1 MQEAFEKL
9 TGMDIFSLKS
19 YMMKTGFGDFSGVW
33 VMFNEI
39 FVNFPFFLLNLI
51 VGFFSLMIRILENVR
66 LYDTYKQYVFNGAQS
81 IWLGFTGATSGV
93 AQSSLVFLIL
103 LCLAFYLFYQFL
115 MSKGNFSQRLLHVL
129 LVLFLGFGWFGTV
142 AGTSGGLYLLNTV
155 DNVASTTIHHISNV
169 SVSYGKNQSLKIG
182 SSVAD
187 SYIAETS
194 YKAYLFVNTG
204 QENGKYKDRQTG
216 KEEPFED
223 SKVLGSLDKS
233 GKFKAVSTADR
244 NKYLEIGNGS
254 GDDNEHNRWV
264 SAIPDYI
271 PVKFFY
277 ILFKMVEAIVIAIP
291 IVLIQLLNV
300 LAQALVLIMILL
312 FPIALLV
319 SFIPKM
325 QDILFGVFKVMF
337 GGLAFPAITSL
348 LTLALLYLEKII
360 ENLVS
365 SGFDK
370 VIGDF
375 SSLSTFSALFEL
387 IVSVCAKG
395 VIYWLLWKYKGEL
408 IELLL
413 GSRAKITFDEI
424 DTKVK
429 ETVINGQETLKQLPT
444 KATNA
449 FEMAQTSGNFF
460 LAGAGFGVG
469 LFMNAGKQMKTLFS
483 NPHPTS
489 EKTESS
495 TPSENDEEE
504 TPATSS
510 FEETGVPDEV
520 TTPFQEPDMPME
532 TFESAIQET
541 ETGYQPFDT
550 EPSPPMDTKQ
560 SREQKEF
567 EELRQNRLSWRQKHH
582 INKLE
587 KELEPYKDDEALYQA
602 QGSNAFIRNYRKTL
616 PKDDKLKVNI
626 NRKHQI
632 IEELARLRGGKELS
646 LIHI

>member
-9 TGMDIFSLKS
+9 KGMDIFSLKS
-19 YMMKTGFGDFSGVW
+19 YTVQTGFLDISGIW

-66 LYDTYKQYVFNGAQS
+66 LYNTYKQYVFNGAQS
-81 IWLGFTGATSGV
+81 IWRGFTGATSGV
-93 AQSSLVFLIL
+93 AQSSLVFLLL

-115 MSKGNFSQRLLHVL
+115 ISKGNFSQRLLHVL
-129 LVLFLGFGWFGTV
+129 LVLFLGFGWFGTI

-155 DNVASTTIHHISNV
+155 DNVASTTIQHISNV
-169 SVSYGKNQSLKIG
+169 SVSYGENQSLKVGTSI
-182 SSVAD
+182 AD

-204 QENGKYKDRQTG
+204 DEDGKYKDRQTG
-216 KEEPFED
+216 NKKLFDD

-244 NKYLEIGNGS
+244 NDYLKM
-254 GDDNEHNRWV
+254 GDGANDDKEKNRWV

-348 LTLALLYLEKII
+348 LTLALFYLEKII
-360 ENLVS
+360 EDLVN
-365 SGFDK
+365 SGFK
-370 VIGDF
+370 EVIKDF
-375 SSLSTFSALFEL
+375 SSLSTFSALFKL
-387 IVSVCAKG
+387 MVSVCAKG

-413 GSRAKITFDEI
+413 GSRAKIMFDEI

-429 ETVINGQETLKQLPT
+429 ETVTNRQETMKQLPT

-460 LAGAGFGVG
+460 LAGAGFGAG

-495 TPSENDEEE
+495 TPPENDEEE
-504 TPATSS
+504 SSATSS
-510 FEETGVPDEV
+510 FEETGASDEV
-520 TTPFQEPDMPME
+520 TTPFQEPDIPME

-541 ETGYQPFDT
+541 ETGSQPFDT
-550 EPSPPMDTKQ
+550 EPSPLMDTRQ
-560 SREQKEF
+560 SREQEEF
-567 EELRQNRLSWRQKHH
+567 EERRQNRLSWRQKHH

-632 IEELARLRGGKELS
+632 IEELARLRGGME
-646 LIHI
+646 

>member
-9 TGMDIFSLKS
+9 KGMDIFSLKS
-19 YMMKTGFGDFSGVW
+19 YTVQTGFLDISGIW

-81 IWLGFTGATSGV
+81 IWRGFTGAPSGV

-115 MSKGNFSQRLLHVL
+115 ISKGNFSRKLLHVL

-169 SVSYGKNQSLKIG
+169 SVSYGENHSLKIG
-182 SSVAD
+182 ASIAD
-187 SYIAETS
+187 SYIVETS

-216 KEEPFED
+216 KEELFDD

-244 NKYLEIGNGS
+244 NDYLKM
-254 GDDNEHNRWV
+254 GDGANDDKEKNRWV

-360 ENLVS
+360 EDLVS
-365 SGFDK
+365 SRFDK

-395 VIYWLLWKYKGEL
+395 MIYWLLWKYKGEL

-429 ETVINGQETLKQLPT
+429 ETVTNGQETVKQLPA

-460 LAGAGFGVG
+460 FAGAGFGAG
-469 LFMNAGKQMKTLFS
+469 LFMNAGKQMETLFS

-510 FEETGVPDEV
+510 FEETGAPDEV

-532 TFESAIQET
+532 IFESAIQEEDT
-541 ETGYQPFDT
+541 SVQPFDT
-550 EPSPPMDTKQ
+550 EPSPLMDTKQ
-560 SREQKEF
+560 NREQKEF
-567 EELRQNRLSWRQKHH
+567 EERRQNRLSWRQKHK

-602 QGSNAFIRNYRKTL
+602 QGSNAFIRNYRKAL

-632 IEELARLRGGKELS
+632 IEELARLRGGKE
-646 LIHI
+646 

>member
-9 TGMDIFSLKS
+9 KGMDIFSLKS

-51 VGFFSLMIRILENVR
+51 VGFFSLIIRILENVR

-81 IWLGFTGATSGV
+81 IWRGFTGAPSGV
-93 AQSSLVFLIL
+93 AQSSLVFLLL

-155 DNVASTTIHHISNV
+155 DNVASTTIQHISNV

-244 NKYLEIGNGS
+244 NKYLEIGNGA

-291 IVLIQLLNV
+291 IVFIQLLNV

-360 ENLVS
+360 EGIVN

-375 SSLSTFSALFEL
+375 SSLSTFSALFKL

-413 GSRAKITFDEI
+413 GSRAKITFDEVN
-424 DTKVK
+424 TKVK
-429 ETVINGQETLKQLPT
+429 ETVTNRQETMKQLPT

-460 LAGAGFGVG
+460 LAGAGFGAG

-483 NPHPTS
+483 NSHPTS
-489 EKTESS
+489 ERTEDSV
-495 TPSENDEEE
+495 PPENDNEE

-510 FEETGVPDEV
+510 FEETGAPDEV

-532 TFESAIQET
+532 TFESAIQEE
-541 ETGYQPFDT
+541 ETSVQPFDT
-550 EPSPPMDTKQ
+550 EPSPLMDTRQ
-560 SREQKEF
+560 SREQEEF
-567 EELRQNRLSWRQKHH
+567 EERRQNRLSWRQKHH

-632 IEELARLRGGKELS
+632 IEELARLRGGME
-646 LIHI
+646 

>member
-1 MQEAFEKL
+1 
-9 TGMDIFSLKS
+9 MDIFSLKS
-19 YMMKTGFGDFSGVW
+19 YMIKTGFGDFSGVW

-66 LYDTYKQYVFNGAQS
+66 LYDTYKQYVFSGAQS
-81 IWLGFTGATSGV
+81 IWRGFTGATSGV

-103 LCLAFYLFYQFL
+103 LCLAFYLFYQLL

-244 NKYLEIGNGS
+244 NKYLEIGNGAS
-254 GDDNEHNRWV
+254 DDNEHNRWV

-348 LTLALLYLEKII
+348 LTLALLYLEKIS

-429 ETVINGQETLKQLPT
+429 ETVTNGQEPLKQLPT

-460 LAGAGFGVG
+460 LAGAGLGAG

-489 EKTESS
+489 EGTEDS
-495 TPSENDEEE
+495 TPPENDEEE
-504 TPATSS
+504 TPTTSS
-510 FEETGVPDEV
+510 FEETGAPDEV

-532 TFESAIQET
+532 IFESAIQEEDT
-541 ETGYQPFDT
+541 SVQPFDT
-550 EPSPPMDTKQ
+550 EPSPLMDTKQ
-560 SREQKEF
+560 NREQKEF
-567 EELRQNRLSWRQKHH
+567 EERRQNRLSWRQKHH

-602 QGSNAFIRNYRKTL
+602 QGSNAFIKNYRKTL
-616 PKDDKLKVNI
+616 PKDDKLKANI

-632 IEELARLRGGKELS
+632 IEELARLRGGKE
-646 LIHI
+646 

>member
-9 TGMDIFSLKS
+9 KGMDIFSLKS
-19 YMMKTGFGDFSGVW
+19 YIEPTNGLNIVSSMWAMLS
-33 VMFNEI
+33 EI

-81 IWLGFTGATSGV
+81 IWRGFTGATSGV

-115 MSKGNFSQRLLHVL
+115 ISKGNFSQRLLHVL

-204 QENGKYKDRQTG
+204 QEDGKYKDRQTG
-216 KEEPFED
+216 KEEPFDD

-233 GKFKAVSTADR
+233 GKFKAVSNDTR
-244 NKYLEIGNGS
+244 KTYLDDIGNDADS
-254 GDDNEHNRWV
+254 DKEHNRWV

-360 ENLVS
+360 EGLVS

-375 SSLSTFSALFEL
+375 SSLSTFSALFKL

-429 ETVINGQETLKQLPT
+429 ETVTNGQETMKQLPT

-460 LAGAGFGVG
+460 LAGAGFGAG

-489 EKTESS
+489 ERTESS
-495 TPSENDEEE
+495 TPPENDEEE
-504 TPATSS
+504 TPTTSS
-510 FEETGVPDEV
+510 FEEPATSDEV
-520 TTPFQEPDMPME
+520 TAPFQEPDRPME
-532 TFESAIQET
+532 TFESAIQEEDT
-541 ETGYQPFDT
+541 SVQPFDT
-550 EPSPPMDTKQ
+550 EPSPLMDTKQ

-567 EELRQNRLSWRQKHH
+567 EERRQNRLSWRQKHH

-632 IEELARLRGGKELS
+632 IEELARLRGGKE
-646 LIHI
+646 

>member
-9 TGMDIFSLKS
+9 KGMDIFSLKS
-19 YMMKTGFGDFSGVW
+19 YMMKTGFADFSGVW

-81 IWLGFTGATSGV
+81 IWRGFTGATSGV

-115 MSKGNFSQRLLHVL
+115 ISKGNFSQRLLHVL

-169 SVSYGKNQSLKIG
+169 SVSYGENQSLKIG
-182 SSVAD
+182 ASIAD

-204 QENGKYKDRQTG
+204 QENGKYKNRQTG
-216 KEEPFED
+216 KEELFDD

-233 GKFKAVSTADR
+233 GKFKAISTADR
-244 NKYLEIGNGS
+244 NDYLKM
-254 GDDNEHNRWV
+254 GDGANDDKEKNRWV

-360 ENLVS
+360 EDLVS
-365 SGFDK
+365 SRFDK

-375 SSLSTFSALFEL
+375 SSLSTFSAIFEL

-424 DTKVK
+424 DTKAK
-429 ETVINGQETLKQLPT
+429 ETVTNGQEPVKQLPA

-460 LAGAGFGVG
+460 LAGAGFGAG

-510 FEETGVPDEV
+510 FEETSAPDEV

-532 TFESAIQET
+532 TFESAIQEE
-541 ETGYQPFDT
+541 ETSTQPFDT
-550 EPSPPMDTKQ
+550 EPSPLMDTKQ
-560 SREQKEF
+560 NREQEEF
-567 EELRQNRLSWRQKHH
+567 EERRQNRLSWRQKHH

-632 IEELARLRGGKELS
+632 IEELARLRGGKE
-646 LIHI
+646 

>member
-9 TGMDIFSLKS
+9 KGMDIFSLKS
-19 YMMKTGFGDFSGVW
+19 YTVQTGFLDISGIW

-66 LYDTYKQYVFNGAQS
+66 LYDIYKQYVFNGAQS
-81 IWLGFTGATSGV
+81 IWRGFTGATSGV

-115 MSKGNFSQRLLHVL
+115 ISKGNFSQRLLHVL

-204 QENGKYKDRQTG
+204 QENGKYKDRQTE
-216 KEEPFED
+216 KEEPFDD

-244 NKYLEIGNGS
+244 NDYLKM
-254 GDDNEHNRWV
+254 GDGANDDKEKNRWV

-312 FPIALLV
+312 FPIALLI

-348 LTLALLYLEKII
+348 LTLVLLYLEKII
-360 ENLVS
+360 EDLVS
-365 SGFDK
+365 SRFDK

-375 SSLSTFSALFEL
+375 SSLSTFSALFKL
-387 IVSVCAKG
+387 IVSICAKG
-395 VIYWLLWKYKGEL
+395 VIYWLLWRYKGEL

-413 GSRAKITFDEI
+413 GSRAKITFDEVN
-424 DTKVK
+424 TKVK
-429 ETVINGQETLKQLPT
+429 ETVTNGQETVKQLPA

-460 LAGAGFGVG
+460 LAGAGFGAG

-510 FEETGVPDEV
+510 FEETGVPNEV
-520 TTPFQEPDMPME
+520 TTAFQEPDMPME
-532 TFESAIQET
+532 TFEAAIQEEDT
-541 ETGYQPFDT
+541 SVQPFDT
-550 EPSPPMDTKQ
+550 EPSPLMDTKQ

-567 EELRQNRLSWRQKHH
+567 EERRQNRLSWRQKRK

-602 QGSNAFIRNYRKTL
+602 QGSNAFIKNYRKTL

-626 NRKHQI
+626 NCKHQI
-632 IEELARLRGGKELS
+632 IEELARLRGGKE
-646 LIHI
+646 

>member
-9 TGMDIFSLKS
+9 KGMDIFSLKS

-81 IWLGFTGATSGV
+81 IWRGFTGATSGV

-223 SKVLGSLDKS
+223 PKVLGSLDKS

-244 NKYLEIGNGS
+244 NKYLEIGNGA

-429 ETVINGQETLKQLPT
+429 ETVTNGQETMKQLPT

-460 LAGAGFGVG
+460 LAGAGFGAG

-504 TPATSS
+504 SSATSS
-510 FEETGVPDEV
+510 FAPDEV

-532 TFESAIQET
+532 TFESAIQEEDT
-541 ETGYQPFDT
+541 SVQLFDT
-550 EPSPPMDTKQ
+550 EPSPLMDTKQ
-560 SREQKEF
+560 NREQEEF
-567 EELRQNRLSWRQKHH
+567 EERRQNRLSWRQKHH

-602 QGSNAFIRNYRKTL
+602 QGSNAFIKNYRKTL

-632 IEELARLRGGKELS
+632 IEELARLRGGKE
-646 LIHI
+646 

>member
-9 TGMDIFSLKS
+9 KGMDIFSLKS
-19 YMMKTGFGDFSGVW
+19 YTVQTGFLDISGIW

-81 IWLGFTGATSGV
+81 IWRGFTGATSGV

-115 MSKGNFSQRLLHVL
+115 ISKGNFSRKLLHVL

-169 SVSYGKNQSLKIG
+169 SVSYGENQSLKIG
-182 SSVAD
+182 ASIAD

-204 QENGKYKDRQTG
+204 QENGKYKNRQTG
-216 KEEPFED
+216 KEELFDD

-233 GKFKAVSTADR
+233 GKFKAISTADR
-244 NKYLEIGNGS
+244 NDYLKM
-254 GDDNEHNRWV
+254 GDGANDDKEKNRWV

-360 ENLVS
+360 EDLVS
-365 SGFDK
+365 SLFDK

-375 SSLSTFSALFEL
+375 SSLSTFSALFKL

-429 ETVINGQETLKQLPT
+429 ETVTNGQETVKQLPA

-460 LAGAGFGVG
+460 LAGAGFGAG

-532 TFESAIQET
+532 TFESAIQEEDT
-541 ETGYQPFDT
+541 SVQPFDT
-550 EPSPPMDTKQ
+550 EPSPLMDTKQ

-567 EELRQNRLSWRQKHH
+567 EERRQNRLSWRQKHH

-632 IEELARLRGGKELS
+632 IEELARLRGGKE
-646 LIHI
+646 

>member
-9 TGMDIFSLKS
+9 KGMDIFSLKS

-81 IWLGFTGATSGV
+81 IWRGFTGAPSGV

-187 SYIAETS
+187 SYIAEIS

-216 KEEPFED
+216 KEKPFED

-233 GKFKAVSTADR
+233 GKFKAISTADR
-244 NKYLEIGNGS
+244 NKYLEIGNGA
-254 GDDNEHNRWV
+254 GDDNEHNRWL

-300 LAQALVLIMILL
+300 LAQAFVLIMILL

-337 GGLAFPAITSL
+337 GGLSFPAITSL

-360 ENLVS
+360 EGLVN

-375 SSLSTFSALFEL
+375 SSLSTFSALFKL

-413 GSRAKITFDEI
+413 GSRAKITFDEVN
-424 DTKVK
+424 TKVK
-429 ETVINGQETLKQLPT
+429 ETVTNGQETVKQLPA

-460 LAGAGFGVG
+460 LAGAGFGAG

-520 TTPFQEPDMPME
+520 TTPFQEPDMPRE
-532 TFESAIQET
+532 TFESAIQEE
-541 ETGYQPFDT
+541 ETSTQPFDT
-550 EPSPPMDTKQ
+550 EPSPLMDTKQ
-560 SREQKEF
+560 NREQEEF
-567 EELRQNRLSWRQKHH
+567 EERRQNRLSWRQKHH

-632 IEELARLRGGKELS
+632 IEELARLRGGKE
-646 LIHI
+646 

>member
-9 TGMDIFSLKS
+9 KGMDIFSLKS
-19 YMMKTGFGDFSGVW
+19 YMMKTGFADFSGVW

-81 IWLGFTGATSGV
+81 IWRGFTGATSGV

-244 NKYLEIGNGS
+244 NKYLEIGNGA

-319 SFIPKM
+319 SFIPRM

-424 DTKVK
+424 DNKVK
-429 ETVINGQETLKQLPT
+429 ETVSNGQDQMKQLPT

-449 FEMAQTSGNFF
+449 FEMAQTSGNFI
-460 LAGAGFGVG
+460 LAGAGFGTG
-469 LFMNAGKQMKTLFS
+469 LFMNAGKHMSNLFS
-483 NPHPTS
+483 KSHPTS
-489 EKTESS
+489 ERTEDSV
-495 TPSENDEEE
+495 PPENDEEE
-504 TPATSS
+504 TPTTSS

-532 TFESAIQET
+532 TFESAIQEEDT
-541 ETGYQPFDT
+541 SVQPFDT
-550 EPSPPMDTKQ
+550 EPSPLMDTKQ

-567 EELRQNRLSWRQKHH
+567 EERRQNRLSWRQKHH

-632 IEELARLRGGKELS
+632 IEELARLRGGNEQ
-646 LIHI
+646 

>member
-9 TGMDIFSLKS
+9 KGMDIFSLKS
-19 YMMKTGFGDFSGVW
+19 YMMRTGFGDFSGVW

-81 IWLGFTGATSGV
+81 IWRGFTGATSGV
-93 AQSSLVFLIL
+93 AQSSLVFLLL

-244 NKYLEIGNGS
+244 NKYLEIGNGA

-360 ENLVS
+360 EGLVN

-375 SSLSTFSALFEL
+375 SSLSTFSALFKL
-387 IVSVCAKG
+387 IISVCAKG

-413 GSRAKITFDEI
+413 GSRAKITFDEM

-429 ETVINGQETLKQLPT
+429 ETVTNGQETVKQLPA
-444 KATNA
+444 KAINA

-460 LAGAGFGVG
+460 LAGAGFGAG

-510 FEETGVPDEV
+510 FEETGAPDEV
-520 TTPFQEPDMPME
+520 TTPFQEPDMSME
-532 TFESAIQET
+532 TFESAIQEE
-541 ETGYQPFDT
+541 ETSSPPFDS
-550 EPSPPMDTKQ
+550 EPSPLMDTKQ
-560 SREQKEF
+560 NREQEEF
-567 EELRQNRLSWRQKHH
+567 EERRQNRLSWRQKRH

-632 IEELARLRGGKELS
+632 IEELARLRGGME
-646 LIHI
+646 

>member
-9 TGMDIFSLKS
+9 KGMDIFSLKS

-81 IWLGFTGATSGV
+81 IWRGFTGAPSGV
-93 AQSSLVFLIL
+93 AQSSLVFLLL

-155 DNVASTTIHHISNV
+155 DNVASTTIQHISNI

-244 NKYLEIGNGS
+244 NKYLEIGNGA

-291 IVLIQLLNV
+291 IVFIQLLNV

-360 ENLVS
+360 EGLVN

-375 SSLSTFSALFEL
+375 SSLSTFSALFKL

-413 GSRAKITFDEI
+413 GSRAKITFDEVN
-424 DTKVK
+424 TKVK
-429 ETVINGQETLKQLPT
+429 ETVTNRQETMKQLPT

-460 LAGAGFGVG
+460 LAGAGFGAG

-483 NPHPTS
+483 NSHPTS
-489 EKTESS
+489 ERTEDSV
-495 TPSENDEEE
+495 PPENDNEE

-510 FEETGVPDEV
+510 FEETGAPDEV

-532 TFESAIQET
+532 TFESAIQEE
-541 ETGYQPFDT
+541 ETSVQPFDT
-550 EPSPPMDTKQ
+550 EPSPLMDTRQ
-560 SREQKEF
+560 SREQEEF
-567 EELRQNRLSWRQKHH
+567 EERRQNRLSWRQKHH

-632 IEELARLRGGKELS
+632 IEELARLRGGME
-646 LIHI
+646 

>member
-9 TGMDIFSLKS
+9 KGMDIFSLKS
-19 YMMKTGFGDFSGVW
+19 YIEPTNGLNIVSSMWAMLS
-33 VMFNEI
+33 EI

-66 LYDTYKQYVFNGAQS
+66 LYDTYKQYVFNGAQT
-81 IWLGFTGATSGV
+81 IWRGFTGATSGV
-93 AQSSLVFLIL
+93 AQSSLVFLLL

-115 MSKGNFSQRLLHVL
+115 MFKGNFSQRLLHVL

-187 SYIAETS
+187 SYISETS

-216 KEEPFED
+216 KEEPFDD

-233 GKFKAVSTADR
+233 GKFKVISNDTR
-244 NKYLEIGNGS
+244 KTYLDDIGNDADS
-254 GDDNEHNRWV
+254 DKEHNRWV

-277 ILFKMVEAIVIAIP
+277 ILFKIVEAIVIAIP

-360 ENLVS
+360 EGLVS

-375 SSLSTFSALFEL
+375 SSLSTFSALFKL
-387 IVSVCAKG
+387 MVSVFAKA

-413 GSRAKITFDEI
+413 GSRAKITFDEVN
-424 DTKVK
+424 TKVK
-429 ETVINGQETLKQLPT
+429 ETVTNGQETVKQLPA

-460 LAGAGFGVG
+460 LAGAGFGAG

-489 EKTESS
+489 E
-495 TPSENDEEE
+495 NDEEE
-504 TPATSS
+504 TSATSS
-510 FEETGVPDEV
+510 FEETDAPDEV
-520 TTPFQEPDMPME
+520 TTPFQEPDMPRE
-532 TFESAIQET
+532 TFESAIQEEDT
-541 ETGYQPFDT
+541 SVQLFDT
-550 EPSPPMDTKQ
+550 EPSPLMDTKQ

-567 EELRQNRLSWRQKHH
+567 EERRQNRLSWRQKHH

-602 QGSNAFIRNYRKTL
+602 QGSNAFIKNYRKTL
-616 PKDDKLKVNI
+616 PKDDKLKANI

-632 IEELARLRGGKELS
+632 IEELARLRGGKE
-646 LIHI
+646 

>member
-9 TGMDIFSLKS
+9 KVMDIFSLKS

-81 IWLGFTGATSGV
+81 IWRGFTGATSGV

-194 YKAYLFVNTG
+194 YKAHLFVNTG

-216 KEEPFED
+216 KEKPFED

-244 NKYLEIGNGS
+244 NKYLEIGNGA

-360 ENLVS
+360 EGLVN

-375 SSLSTFSALFEL
+375 SSLSTFSALFKL
-387 IVSVCAKG
+387 IISVCAKG

-413 GSRAKITFDEI
+413 GSRAKITFDEM

-429 ETVINGQETLKQLPT
+429 ETVTNGQETMKQLPT
-444 KATNA
+444 KAINA

-460 LAGAGFGVG
+460 LAGAGFGAG

-489 EKTESS
+489 ERTESS

-510 FEETGVPDEV
+510 FEDTGAPDEV

-532 TFESAIQET
+532 TFESAIQEEDT
-541 ETGYQPFDT
+541 SVQPFDT
-550 EPSPPMDTKQ
+550 EPSPLMDTKQ
-560 SREQKEF
+560 NREQEEF
-567 EELRQNRLSWRQKHH
+567 EERRQNRLSWRQKRH

-632 IEELARLRGGKELS
+632 IEELARLRGGKG
-646 LIHI
+646 

>member
-9 TGMDIFSLKS
+9 KGMDIFSLKS
-19 YMMKTGFGDFSGVW
+19 YTVQTGFLDISGIW

-81 IWLGFTGATSGV
+81 IWRGFTGATSGV
-93 AQSSLVFLIL
+93 AQSSLVFLLL

-142 AGTSGGLYLLNTV
+142 AETSGGLYLLNTV

-169 SVSYGKNQSLKIG
+169 SVSYGKNQALKIG

-216 KEEPFED
+216 KEAPFDD

-244 NKYLEIGNGS
+244 NDYLKM
-254 GDDNEHNRWV
+254 GDGANDDKEKNRWV

-429 ETVINGQETLKQLPT
+429 ETVTNGQETVKQLPA

-449 FEMAQTSGNFF
+449 FEMAQTSGNFI
-460 LAGAGFGVG
+460 LAGAGFGTG
-469 LFMNAGKQMKTLFS
+469 LFMNAGKHMSNLFS
-483 NPHPTS
+483 KSHPTS
-489 EKTESS
+489 ERTEDSV
-495 TPSENDEEE
+495 PPENDEER
-504 TPATSS
+504 TSTTSS
-510 FEETGVPDEV
+510 FEEPISPDEV

-532 TFESAIQET
+532 TFESAIQEEDT
-541 ETGYQPFDT
+541 SVQPFDT
-550 EPSPPMDTKQ
+550 ELSPLMDTKQ
-560 SREQKEF
+560 SREQEEF
-567 EELRQNRLSWRQKHH
+567 EERRQNRLSWRQKHH

-632 IEELARLRGGKELS
+632 IEELERLRGGKE
-646 LIHI
+646 

>member
-9 TGMDIFSLKS
+9 KGIDIFSLKS

-81 IWLGFTGATSGV
+81 IWRGFTGAPSGV

-115 MSKGNFSQRLLHVL
+115 ISKGNFSRKLLHVL

-169 SVSYGKNQSLKIG
+169 SVSYGKNQALKIG

-216 KEEPFED
+216 KEEPFDD

-244 NKYLEIGNGS
+244 NKYLEIGNGA

-312 FPIALLV
+312 FPVALLV

-360 ENLVS
+360 EDLVS
-365 SGFDK
+365 SRFDK

-375 SSLSTFSALFEL
+375 SSLSTFSAIFEL

-429 ETVINGQETLKQLPT
+429 ETVTNGQETVKQLPA

-460 LAGAGFGVG
+460 LAGAGFGAG

-510 FEETGVPDEV
+510 FEETSAPDEV

-532 TFESAIQET
+532 TFESAIQEE
-541 ETGYQPFDT
+541 ETSTQPFDT
-550 EPSPPMDTKQ
+550 EPSPLMDTKQ
-560 SREQKEF
+560 NREQEEF
-567 EELRQNRLSWRQKHH
+567 EERRQNRLSWRQKHH

-632 IEELARLRGGKELS
+632 IEELARLRGGKE
-646 LIHI
+646 

>member
-9 TGMDIFSLKS
+9 KGMDIFSLKS
-19 YMMKTGFGDFSGVW
+19 YTVQTGFLDISGIW

-81 IWLGFTGATSGV
+81 IWRGFTGATSGV

-115 MSKGNFSQRLLHVL
+115 ISKGNFSQRLLHVL

-244 NKYLEIGNGS
+244 NDYLKM
-254 GDDNEHNRWV
+254 GDGANDDKEKNRWV

-375 SSLSTFSALFEL
+375 SSLSTFSALFKL

-429 ETVINGQETLKQLPT
+429 ETVTNGQETMKQLPT

-460 LAGAGFGVG
+460 LAGAGFGAG

-532 TFESAIQET
+532 TFESAIQEEDT
-541 ETGYQPFDT
+541 SVQPFDT
-550 EPSPPMDTKQ
+550 EPSPLMDTKQ

-567 EELRQNRLSWRQKHH
+567 EERRQNRLSWRQKHH

-632 IEELARLRGGKELS
+632 IEELARLRGGKE
-646 LIHI
+646 

>member
-9 TGMDIFSLKS
+9 KGMDIFSLKS
-19 YMMKTGFGDFSGVW
+19 YTVQTGFLDISGIW

-81 IWLGFTGATSGV
+81 IWRGFTGATSGV

-115 MSKGNFSQRLLHVL
+115 ISKGNFSQRLLHVL

-142 AGTSGGLYLLNTV
+142 AGTSGRLYLLNTV

-244 NKYLEIGNGS
+244 NDYLKM
-254 GDDNEHNRWV
+254 GDGANDDKEKNRWV

-429 ETVINGQETLKQLPT
+429 ETVTNGQETMKQLPT

-460 LAGAGFGVG
+460 LAGAGFGAG

-532 TFESAIQET
+532 TFESAIQEEDT
-541 ETGYQPFDT
+541 SVQPFDT
-550 EPSPPMDTKQ
+550 EPSPLMDTKQ

-567 EELRQNRLSWRQKHH
+567 EERRQNRLSWRQKHH

-632 IEELARLRGGKELS
+632 IEELARLRGGKE
-646 LIHI
+646 

>member
-1 MQEAFEKL
+1 
-9 TGMDIFSLKS
+9 MDIFSLKS

-81 IWLGFTGATSGV
+81 IWRGFTGAPSGV

-216 KEEPFED
+216 KEKPFED

-244 NKYLEIGNGS
+244 NKYLEIGNGA
-254 GDDNEHNRWV
+254 GDDNEHNRWL

-300 LAQALVLIMILL
+300 LAQAFVLIMILL

-337 GGLAFPAITSL
+337 GGLSFPAITSL

-360 ENLVS
+360 EGLVN

-375 SSLSTFSALFEL
+375 SSLSTFSALFKL

-413 GSRAKITFDEI
+413 GSRAKITFDEVN
-424 DTKVK
+424 TKVK
-429 ETVINGQETLKQLPT
+429 ETVTNGQETVKQLPA

-460 LAGAGFGVG
+460 LAGAGFGAG

-510 FEETGVPDEV
+510 FEETGAPDEV
-520 TTPFQEPDMPME
+520 TTPFQEPDMPRE
-532 TFESAIQET
+532 TFESAIQEEDT
-541 ETGYQPFDT
+541 SVQPFDT
-550 EPSPPMDTKQ
+550 EPSPLMDTKQ

-567 EELRQNRLSWRQKHH
+567 EERRQNRLSWRQKHH

-632 IEELARLRGGKELS
+632 IEELARLRGGKE
-646 LIHI
+646 

>member
-9 TGMDIFSLKS
+9 KGMDIFSLKS
-19 YMMKTGFGDFSGVW
+19 YTVQTGFLDISGIW

-81 IWLGFTGATSGV
+81 IWRGFTGATSGV

-115 MSKGNFSQRLLHVL
+115 ISKGNFSQRLLHVL

-244 NKYLEIGNGS
+244 NDYLKM
-254 GDDNEHNRWV
+254 GDGANDDKEKNRWV

-429 ETVINGQETLKQLPT
+429 ETVTNGQETMKQLPT

-460 LAGAGFGVG
+460 LAGAGFGAG

-532 TFESAIQET
+532 TFESAIQEEDT
-541 ETGYQPFDT
+541 SVQPFDT
-550 EPSPPMDTKQ
+550 EPSPLIDTKQ
-560 SREQKEF
+560 RREQKEF
-567 EELRQNRLSWRQKHH
+567 EERRQNRLSWRQKHH

-632 IEELARLRGGKELS
+632 IEELARLRGGKE
-646 LIHI
+646 

>member
-9 TGMDIFSLKS
+9 KGMDIFSLKS

-81 IWLGFTGATSGV
+81 IWRGFIGAPSGV

-115 MSKGNFSQRLLHVL
+115 ISKGNFSQRLLHVL

-216 KEEPFED
+216 KEEPFDD

-244 NKYLEIGNGS
+244 NKYLEIGNGA
-254 GDDNEHNRWV
+254 GDDNEHNRWL

-360 ENLVS
+360 EGLVS

-375 SSLSTFSALFEL
+375 SSLSTFSALFKL

-429 ETVINGQETLKQLPT
+429 ETVTNGQETVKQLPA

-460 LAGAGFGVG
+460 LAGAGFGAG

-510 FEETGVPDEV
+510 FEETGAPDEV
-520 TTPFQEPDMPME
+520 TTPFQEPDMPRE
-532 TFESAIQET
+532 TFESAIQEEDT
-541 ETGYQPFDT
+541 SVQPFDT
-550 EPSPPMDTKQ
+550 EPSPLMDTKQ

-567 EELRQNRLSWRQKHH
+567 EERRQNRLSWRQKHH

-602 QGSNAFIRNYRKTL
+602 QGSNAFIKSYRKTL
-616 PKDDKLKVNI
+616 PKDDKLKANI

-632 IEELARLRGGKELS
+632 IEELARLRGGKE
-646 LIHI
+646 

>member
-9 TGMDIFSLKS
+9 KGMDIFSLKS
-19 YMMKTGFGDFSGVW
+19 YMMKTGFADFSGVW

-66 LYDTYKQYVFNGAQS
+66 LYDTYKQYVFSGAQS
-81 IWLGFTGATSGV
+81 IWRGFTGAASGV
-93 AQSSLVFLIL
+93 AQTSLVFLIL

-115 MSKGNFSQRLLHVL
+115 ISKGNFSKKLLHVL

-142 AGTSGGLYLLNTV
+142 SGTSGGLYLLNTV
-155 DNVASTTIHHISNV
+155 DNVASTAIHQISNI
-169 SVSYGKNQSLKIG
+169 SVVYGKNQSLKVG
-182 SSVAD
+182 TSVAD
-187 SYIAETS
+187 SYISETS
-194 YKAYLFVNTG
+194 YKVYLFVNTG

-216 KEEPFED
+216 KEEPFDD
-223 SKVLGSLDKS
+223 SKVLGTSDKS
-233 GKFKAVSTADR
+233 GKFKAVSTTDR
-244 NKYLEIGNGS
+244 NKYLEIGNGA

-277 ILFKMVEAIVIAIP
+277 ILFKMVEAIVVAIP

-337 GGLAFPAITSL
+337 GGLTFPAITSL

-360 ENLVS
+360 EGLVS
-365 SGFDK
+365 SGFNN

-375 SSLSTFSALFEL
+375 SSLSTFSALFKL
-387 IVSVCAKG
+387 MVSVFAKA

-413 GSRAKITFDEI
+413 GSRAKIAFDEI

-429 ETVINGQETLKQLPT
+429 ETVSNGQETMKQLPA

-460 LAGAGFGVG
+460 LAGAGFGAG
-469 LFMNAGKQMKTLFS
+469 LFMNAGKHLNNLFS
-483 NPHPTS
+483 NFHSTS
-489 EKTESS
+489 EGTEDS

-504 TPATSS
+504 MPETVP
-510 FEETGVPDEV
+510 FEEPGAPDEV
-520 TTPFQEPDMPME
+520 ETPFLESDMP
-532 TFESAIQET
+532 TDSFESAIQET
-541 ETGYQPFDT
+541 ETNYQPFNT
-550 EPSPPMDTKQ
+550 EPSPLIDTKPNK
-560 SREQKEF
+560 EQEEF
-567 EELRQNRLSWRQKHH
+567 EERRQNRLSWRQKHH

-602 QGSNAFIRNYRKTL
+602 QGSNVFIRNYRKTL

-632 IEELARLRGGKELS
+632 IEELARLRGGKE
-646 LIHI
+646 

>member
-9 TGMDIFSLKS
+9 KGMDIFSLKS
-19 YMMKTGFGDFSGVW
+19 YMIKTGFGDFSGVW

-66 LYDTYKQYVFNGAQS
+66 LYDTYKQYVFSGAQS
-81 IWLGFTGATSGV
+81 IWRGFTGATSGV

-103 LCLAFYLFYQFL
+103 LCLAFYLFYQLL

-244 NKYLEIGNGS
+244 NKYLEIGNGAS
-254 GDDNEHNRWV
+254 DDNEHNRWV

-325 QDILFGVFKVMF
+325 QDILFGVFKIMF

-429 ETVINGQETLKQLPT
+429 ETVTNGQEPLKQLPT

-460 LAGAGFGVG
+460 LAGAGLGAG

-489 EKTESS
+489 EGTEDS
-495 TPSENDEEE
+495 TPPENDEEE
-504 TPATSS
+504 TPTTSS
-510 FEETGVPDEV
+510 FEETGAPDEV

-532 TFESAIQET
+532 IFESAIQEEDT
-541 ETGYQPFDT
+541 SVQPFDT
-550 EPSPPMDTKQ
+550 EPSPLMDTKQ
-560 SREQKEF
+560 NREQKEF
-567 EELRQNRLSWRQKHH
+567 EERRQNRLSWRQKHH

-602 QGSNAFIRNYRKTL
+602 QGSNAFIKNYRKTL
-616 PKDDKLKVNI
+616 PKDDKLKANI

-632 IEELARLRGGKELS
+632 IEELARLRGGKE
-646 LIHI
+646 

>member
-9 TGMDIFSLKS
+9 KGMDIFSLKS
-19 YMMKTGFGDFSGVW
+19 YTVQTGFLDISGIW

-81 IWLGFTGATSGV
+81 IWRGFTGATSGV

-115 MSKGNFSQRLLHVL
+115 ISKGNFSQRLLHVL

-244 NKYLEIGNGS
+244 NDYLKM
-254 GDDNEHNRWV
+254 GDGANDDKEKNRWV

-429 ETVINGQETLKQLPT
+429 ETVTNGQETMKQLPT

-460 LAGAGFGVG
+460 LAGAGFGAG

-532 TFESAIQET
+532 TFESAIQEEDT
-541 ETGYQPFDT
+541 SVQPFDT
-550 EPSPPMDTKQ
+550 EPSPLMDTKQ

-567 EELRQNRLSWRQKHH
+567 EERRQNRLSWRQKHH

-632 IEELARLRGGKELS
+632 IEGLARLRGGKE
-646 LIHI
+646 

>member
-9 TGMDIFSLKS
+9 KGMDIFSLKS

-51 VGFFSLMIRILENVR
+51 VGFFSLIIRILENVR

-81 IWLGFTGATSGV
+81 IWRGFTGAPSGV
-93 AQSSLVFLIL
+93 AQSSLVFLLL

-155 DNVASTTIHHISNV
+155 DNVASTTIQHISNV

-244 NKYLEIGNGS
+244 NKYLEIGNGA

-291 IVLIQLLNV
+291 IVFIQLLNV

-360 ENLVS
+360 EGLVN

-375 SSLSTFSALFEL
+375 SSLSTFSALFKL

-413 GSRAKITFDEI
+413 GSRAKITFDEVN
-424 DTKVK
+424 TKVK
-429 ETVINGQETLKQLPT
+429 ETVTNRQETMKQLPT

-460 LAGAGFGVG
+460 LAGAGFGAG

-483 NPHPTS
+483 NSHPTS
-489 EKTESS
+489 ERTEDSV
-495 TPSENDEEE
+495 PPENDNEE

-510 FEETGVPDEV
+510 FEETGAPDEV

-532 TFESAIQET
+532 TFESAIQEE
-541 ETGYQPFDT
+541 ETSVQPFDT
-550 EPSPPMDTKQ
+550 EPSPLMDTRQ
-560 SREQKEF
+560 SREQEEF
-567 EELRQNRLSWRQKHH
+567 EERRQNRLSWRQKHH

-632 IEELARLRGGKELS
+632 IEELARLRGGME
-646 LIHI
+646 

>member
-9 TGMDIFSLKS
+9 KGMDIFSLKS
-19 YMMKTGFGDFSGVW
+19 YMMKTGFGDFSGVR

-81 IWLGFTGATSGV
+81 IWRGFTGATSGV
-93 AQSSLVFLIL
+93 AQSSLVFLLL

-115 MSKGNFSQRLLHVL
+115 ISKGNFSQRLLHVL

-244 NKYLEIGNGS
+244 NKYLEIGNGA

-375 SSLSTFSALFEL
+375 SSLSTFSALFKL

-429 ETVINGQETLKQLPT
+429 ETVTNGQESMKQLPA

-460 LAGAGFGVG
+460 LAGAGFGAG

-489 EKTESS
+489 ERTESS

-510 FEETGVPDEV
+510 FEETGAPDEV

-541 ETGYQPFDT
+541 ETGSQPFDT
-550 EPSPPMDTKQ
+550 EPSPLMDTKQ

-567 EELRQNRLSWRQKHH
+567 EERRQNRLSWRQKHH

-632 IEELARLRGGKELS
+632 IEELARLRGGKE
-646 LIHI
+646 

>member
-9 TGMDIFSLKS
+9 KGMDIFSLKS

-81 IWLGFTGATSGV
+81 IWRGFTGATSGV

-182 SSVAD
+182 FSVAD

-233 GKFKAVSTADR
+233 GKFKAVSTADK
-244 NKYLEIGNGS
+244 NKYLEIGNGA

-312 FPIALLV
+312 FPIALLI

-365 SGFDK
+365 SSFDK

-375 SSLSTFSALFEL
+375 SSLSTFSALFKL

-395 VIYWLLWKYKGEL
+395 TIYWLLWKYKGEL

-429 ETVINGQETLKQLPT
+429 ETVTNGQETVKQLPA

-460 LAGAGFGVG
+460 LAGAGFGAG

-504 TPATSS
+504 TPDTSS
-510 FEETGVPDEV
+510 FEETGAPDEV
-520 TTPFQEPDMPME
+520 TTPFQEPDMPRE
-532 TFESAIQET
+532 TFESAIQEEDT
-541 ETGYQPFDT
+541 SVQPFDT
-550 EPSPPMDTKQ
+550 EPSPLMDTKQ
-560 SREQKEF
+560 SREQMEF
-567 EELRQNRLSWRQKHH
+567 EERRQNRLSWREKHH

-587 KELEPYKDDEALYQA
+587 KELELYKDDEALYQA
-602 QGSNAFIRNYRKTL
+602 QGSNAFIKNYRKTL
-616 PKDDKLKVNI
+616 PKDDKLKANI

-632 IEELARLRGGKELS
+632 IEELARLRGGKE
-646 LIHI
+646 

>member
-9 TGMDIFSLKS
+9 KGMDIFSLKS
-19 YMMKTGFGDFSGVW
+19 YIEPTNGLNIVSSMWAMLS
-33 VMFNEI
+33 EI

-81 IWLGFTGATSGV
+81 IWRGFTGATSGV

-115 MSKGNFSQRLLHVL
+115 ISKGNFSQRLLHVL

-204 QENGKYKDRQTG
+204 QEDGKYKDRQTG
-216 KEEPFED
+216 KEEPFDD

-233 GKFKAVSTADR
+233 GKFKAVSNDTR
-244 NKYLEIGNGS
+244 KTYLDDIGNDADS
-254 GDDNEHNRWV
+254 DKEHNRWV

-360 ENLVS
+360 EGLVS

-375 SSLSTFSALFEL
+375 SSLSTFSALFKL

-429 ETVINGQETLKQLPT
+429 ETVTNGQETMKQLPT

-460 LAGAGFGVG
+460 LAGAGFGAG

-483 NPHPTS
+483 NPHSTS
-489 EKTESS
+489 EKIESS
-495 TPSENDEEE
+495 TPPENDEEE
-504 TPATSS
+504 TPTTSS
-510 FEETGVPDEV
+510 FEEPATSDEV
-520 TTPFQEPDMPME
+520 TAPFQEPDRPME
-532 TFESAIQET
+532 TFESAIQEEDT
-541 ETGYQPFDT
+541 SVQPFDT
-550 EPSPPMDTKQ
+550 EPSPLMDTKQ

-567 EELRQNRLSWRQKHH
+567 EERRQNRLSWRQKHH

-632 IEELARLRGGKELS
+632 IEELARLRGGKE
-646 LIHI
+646 

>member
-9 TGMDIFSLKS
+9 KGMDIFSLKS

-81 IWLGFTGATSGV
+81 IWRGFTGAPSGV

-244 NKYLEIGNGS
+244 NKYLEIGNGA

-360 ENLVS
+360 EGLVN

-375 SSLSTFSALFEL
+375 SSLSTFSALFKL
-387 IVSVCAKG
+387 IISVCAKG

-429 ETVINGQETLKQLPT
+429 ETVTNGQESMKQLPA

-460 LAGAGFGVG
+460 LAGAGFGAG

-495 TPSENDEEE
+495 TPPENDEEE
-504 TPATSS
+504 TSATSS
-510 FEETGVPDEV
+510 FEEPTTPDEV

-541 ETGYQPFDT
+541 ETGSQPFDT
-550 EPSPPMDTKQ
+550 EPSPLMDTKQ

-567 EELRQNRLSWRQKHH
+567 EERRQNRLSWRQKHH

-632 IEELARLRGGKELS
+632 IEELARLRGGME
-646 LIHI
+646 

>member
-9 TGMDIFSLKS
+9 KGMDIFSLKS

-81 IWLGFTGATSGV
+81 IWRGFTGATSGV
-93 AQSSLVFLIL
+93 AQSSLVFLLL

-155 DNVASTTIHHISNV
+155 DNVASTTIHRISNV

-233 GKFKAVSTADR
+233 GKFKAVSTTDR
-244 NKYLEIGNGS
+244 NKYLEIGNGA

-360 ENLVS
+360 EGLVS

-375 SSLSTFSALFEL
+375 SSLSTFSALFKL

-429 ETVINGQETLKQLPT
+429 ETVTNGQETMKQLPT

-460 LAGAGFGVG
+460 LAGAGFGAG

-489 EKTESS
+489 ERTESS

-510 FEETGVPDEV
+510 FEETGTPDEV
-520 TTPFQEPDMPME
+520 TTPFQEPDMSME
-532 TFESAIQET
+532 TFESAIQEEDT
-541 ETGYQPFDT
+541 SVQPFDT
-550 EPSPPMDTKQ
+550 EPSPLIDTKQ
-560 SREQKEF
+560 NREQEEF
-567 EELRQNRLSWRQKHH
+567 EERRQNRLSWRQKHH

-587 KELEPYKDDEALYQA
+587 KELESYKDDEALYQA

-632 IEELARLRGGKELS
+632 IEELARLRGGKE
-646 LIHI
+646 

>member
-9 TGMDIFSLKS
+9 KGMDIFSLKS
-19 YMMKTGFGDFSGVW
+19 YTVQTGFLDISGIW

-81 IWLGFTGATSGV
+81 IWRGFTGATSGV

-115 MSKGNFSQRLLHVL
+115 ISKGNFSQRLLHVL

-142 AGTSGGLYLLNTV
+142 AETSGGLYLLNTV

-216 KEEPFED
+216 KEAPFDD

-244 NKYLEIGNGS
+244 NDYLKM
-254 GDDNEHNRWV
+254 GDGANDDKEKNRWV

-429 ETVINGQETLKQLPT
+429 ETVTNGQETVKQLPA

-449 FEMAQTSGNFF
+449 FEMAQTSGNFI
-460 LAGAGFGVG
+460 LAGAGFGTG
-469 LFMNAGKQMKTLFS
+469 LFMNAGKHMSNLFS
-483 NPHPTS
+483 KSHPTS
-489 EKTESS
+489 ERTEDSV
-495 TPSENDEEE
+495 PPENDEER
-504 TPATSS
+504 TSTTSS
-510 FEETGVPDEV
+510 FEEPISPDEV

-532 TFESAIQET
+532 TFESAIQEEDT
-541 ETGYQPFDT
+541 SVQPFDT
-550 EPSPPMDTKQ
+550 EPSPLMDTKQ
-560 SREQKEF
+560 SREQEEF
-567 EELRQNRLSWRQKHH
+567 EERRQNRLSWRQKHH

-632 IEELARLRGGKELS
+632 IEELERLRGGKE
-646 LIHI
+646 

>member
-1 MQEAFEKL
+1 VQEAFEKL
-9 TGMDIFSLKS
+9 KGMDIFSLKS

-81 IWLGFTGATSGV
+81 IWRGFTGATSGV

-115 MSKGNFSQRLLHVL
+115 ISKGNFSQRLLHVL

-182 SSVAD
+182 SSIAD

-216 KEEPFED
+216 KEEPFDD

-244 NKYLEIGNGS
+244 NKYLEIGNGA

-360 ENLVS
+360 EGLVS

-429 ETVINGQETLKQLPT
+429 ETVTNGQETLKQLPT

-460 LAGAGFGVG
+460 LAGAGLGAG

-489 EKTESS
+489 E
-495 TPSENDEEE
+495 NDEEE
-504 TPATSS
+504 TSATSS
-510 FEETGVPDEV
+510 FEETGAPDEV
-520 TTPFQEPDMPME
+520 TTPFQEPDMPRE
-532 TFESAIQET
+532 TFESAIQEEDT
-541 ETGYQPFDT
+541 SVQLFDT
-550 EPSPPMDTKQ
+550 EPSPLMDTKQ

-567 EELRQNRLSWRQKHH
+567 EERRQNRLSWRQKHH

-602 QGSNAFIRNYRKTL
+602 QGSNAFIKNYRKTL
-616 PKDDKLKVNI
+616 PKDDKLKANI

-632 IEELARLRGGKELS
+632 IEELARLRGGKE
-646 LIHI
+646 

>member
-1 MQEAFEKL
+1 MQEAFKKL
-9 TGMDIFSLKS
+9 KGMDIFSLKS
-19 YMMKTGFGDFSGVW
+19 YMIKTGFGDFSGVW

-66 LYDTYKQYVFNGAQS
+66 LYDTYKQYVFSGAQS
-81 IWLGFTGATSGV
+81 IWRGFTGATSGV

-103 LCLAFYLFYQFL
+103 LCLAFYLFYQLL

-244 NKYLEIGNGS
+244 NKYLEIGNGAS
-254 GDDNEHNRWV
+254 DDNEHNRWV

-348 LTLALLYLEKII
+348 LTLALLYLEKIS

-429 ETVINGQETLKQLPT
+429 ETVTNGQEPLKQLPT

-460 LAGAGFGVG
+460 LAGAGLGAG

-489 EKTESS
+489 EGTEDS
-495 TPSENDEEE
+495 TPPENDEEE
-504 TPATSS
+504 TPTTSS
-510 FEETGVPDEV
+510 FEETGAPDEV

-532 TFESAIQET
+532 IFESAIQEEDT
-541 ETGYQPFDT
+541 SVQPFDT
-550 EPSPPMDTKQ
+550 EPSPLMDTKQ
-560 SREQKEF
+560 NREQKEF
-567 EELRQNRLSWRQKHH
+567 EERRQNRLSWRQKHH

-602 QGSNAFIRNYRKTL
+602 QGSNAFIKNYRKTL
-616 PKDDKLKVNI
+616 PKDDKLKANI

-632 IEELARLRGGKELS
+632 IEELARLRGGKE
-646 LIHI
+646 

>member
-9 TGMDIFSLKS
+9 KGIDIFSLKS

-66 LYDTYKQYVFNGAQS
+66 LYDTYKQYVFNGAQT
-81 IWLGFTGATSGV
+81 IWRGFTGATSGV

-115 MSKGNFSQRLLHVL
+115 ISKGNFSRKLLHVL

-216 KEEPFED
+216 KEEPFDD

-244 NKYLEIGNGS
+244 NKYLEIGNGA

-312 FPIALLV
+312 FPVALLV

-360 ENLVS
+360 EDLVS
-365 SGFDK
+365 SRFDK

-375 SSLSTFSALFEL
+375 SSLSTFSALFKL

-429 ETVINGQETLKQLPT
+429 ETVTNGQETMKQLPT

-460 LAGAGFGVG
+460 LAGAGFGAG

-489 EKTESS
+489 ERTESS

-504 TPATSS
+504 TPVTSS
-510 FEETGVPDEV
+510 IEEPTTSDEV

-550 EPSPPMDTKQ
+550 EPSPLIDTKQ
-560 SREQKEF
+560 SREQEEF
-567 EELRQNRLSWRQKHH
+567 EERRQNRLSWRQKHH

-632 IEELARLRGGKELS
+632 IEELARLRGGRE
-646 LIHI
+646 

>member
-9 TGMDIFSLKS
+9 KGMDIFSLKS

-81 IWLGFTGATSGV
+81 IWRGFTGAPSGV

-187 SYIAETS
+187 SYIAEIS

-216 KEEPFED
+216 KEKPFED

-244 NKYLEIGNGS
+244 NKYLEIGNGA
-254 GDDNEHNRWV
+254 GDDNEHNRWL

-300 LAQALVLIMILL
+300 LAQAFVLIMILL

-337 GGLAFPAITSL
+337 GGLSFPAITSL

-360 ENLVS
+360 EGLVN

-375 SSLSTFSALFEL
+375 SSLSTFSALFKL

-413 GSRAKITFDEI
+413 GSRAKITFDEVN
-424 DTKVK
+424 TKVK
-429 ETVINGQETLKQLPT
+429 ETVTNGQETVKQLPA

-449 FEMAQTSGNFF
+449 FEMVQTSGNFF
-460 LAGAGFGVG
+460 LAGAGFGAG

-510 FEETGVPDEV
+510 FEETGAPDEV
-520 TTPFQEPDMPME
+520 TTPFQEPDMPRE
-532 TFESAIQET
+532 TFESAIQEEDT
-541 ETGYQPFDT
+541 SVQPFDT
-550 EPSPPMDTKQ
+550 EPSPLMDTKQ

-567 EELRQNRLSWRQKHH
+567 EERRQNRLSWRQKHH

-602 QGSNAFIRNYRKTL
+602 QGSNAFIKNYRKTL
-616 PKDDKLKVNI
+616 PKDDKLKANI

-632 IEELARLRGGKELS
+632 IEELARLRGGKE
-646 LIHI
+646 